1 MGFNLTRTPLSTHP
15 LFQKNLIKPLSIQKE
30 NSMKCIT
37 FNGAGGPEVIT
48 LSERA
53 IPKLSDDGVLIEV
66 VAAGINGPDVMQ
78 RQGLYAP
85 PAGVTD
91 IPGLEVSGIVK
102 QVGKSV
108 SKFKAGDE
116 VCALVQ
122 GGGYAE
128 YVVAQQDNVLFI
140 PEGLTLIE
148 GGILLETFMTVWS
161 HLFQHAKF
169 RPNSSILIHGGTSGI
184 GTTATMLVKA
194 FGATQI
200 FTTVSSAAHQK
211 ASLELGADVAINY
224 KEQDFV
230 EEVKKHTDGKGVDFV
245 LDIIAG
251 DYIQKNYE
259 VAAMNGTILQ
269 IGVLKG
275 HAEKVN
281 IFPMLAKRL
290 THTGATLR
298 SQSSEAK
305 AQVMAALQE
314 QVWPLISKG
323 QLKPLLFKSFDLEDA
338 HLAHEF
344 LTHGEHVG
352 KLVLIVKK

>member
-1 MGFNLTRTPLSTHP
+1 
-15 LFQKNLIKPLSIQKE
+15 
-30 NSMKCIT
+30 MKCIT

-48 LSERA
+48 VSER
-53 IPKLSDDGVLIEV
+53 PMPELTDDGVLIEV

-85 PAGVTD
+85 PPGVTD

-116 VCALVQ
+116 VCALVP

-128 YVVAQQDNVLFI
+128 YVVAHQDNVLFI
-140 PEGLTLIE
+140 PEGLTLVE

-184 GTTATMLVKA
+184 GTTATMLTRA
-194 FGATQI
+194 FGATKI
-200 FTTVSSAAHQK
+200 FTTVSSATQQK
-211 ASLELGADVAINY
+211 ASLSICADVAINY
-224 KEQDFV
+224 NEQDFV

-251 DYIQKNYE
+251 DYIQRNYE

-269 IGVLKG
+269 IGILKG
-275 HAEKVN
+275 LAQNLN

-298 SQSSEAK
+298 SQSPEAK
-305 AQVMAALQE
+305 AEVMSALQE
-314 QVWPLISKG
+314 KVWPLISKG
-323 QLKPLLFKSFDLEDA
+323 QIKPLLYQSFDLEQA
-338 HLAHEF
+338 RQAHEF
-344 LTHGEHVG
+344 LTQGQHVG
-352 KLVLIVKK
+352 KLALIVKKQ

>member
-1 MGFNLTRTPLSTHP
+1 
-15 LFQKNLIKPLSIQKE
+15 
-30 NSMKCIT
+30 MKCIT

-48 LSERA
+48 VSKRPMPELT
-53 IPKLSDDGVLIEV
+53 DDGILIEV

-78 RQGLYAP
+78 RKGLYAP
-85 PAGVTD
+85 PPGVTD

-102 QVGKSV
+102 QVGKQV
-108 SKFKAGDE
+108 TKFKAGDE
-116 VCALVQ
+116 VCALVP

-128 YVVAQQDNVLFI
+128 YVVAHQDNVLFI

-184 GTTATMLVKA
+184 GTTATMLTRA

-200 FTTVSSAAHQK
+200 FTTVSSKEHQE
-211 ASLELGADVAINY
+211 ASLKIGADVAINY
-224 KEQDFV
+224 NEDDFV
-230 EEVKKHTDGKGVDFV
+230 EVVKKHTDGKGVDFV

-251 DYIQKNYE
+251 DYIQRNYE

-275 HAEKVN
+275 LADKVN

-298 SQSSEAK
+298 SQSAEAK
-305 AQVMAALQE
+305 AEVMAALQE
-314 QVWPLISKG
+314 KVWPLISKG
-323 QLKPLLFKSFDLEDA
+323 QIKPLLYKTFDLEEA
-338 HLAHEF
+338 RQAHEF
-344 LTHGEHVG
+344 LDQGQHVG
-352 KLVLIVKK
+352 KLALIVKK

>member
-1 MGFNLTRTPLSTHP
+1 
-15 LFQKNLIKPLSIQKE
+15 
-30 NSMKCIT
+30 MKCIT

-48 LSERA
+48 VSER
-53 IPKLSDDGVLIEV
+53 PMPELTDDGILIEV

-78 RQGLYAP
+78 RKGLYAP
-85 PAGVTD
+85 PPGVTD

-102 QVGKSV
+102 QVGTQV
-108 SKFKAGDE
+108 TKFKAGDE
-116 VCALVQ
+116 VCALVP

-128 YVVAQQDNVLFI
+128 YVVAHQDNVLFI

-184 GTTATMLVKA
+184 GTTATMLTRA

-200 FTTVSSAAHQK
+200 FTTVSSKDHQK
-211 ASLELGADVAINY
+211 ASLKIGADVAINY
-224 KEQDFV
+224 NEDDFV
-230 EEVKKHTDGKGVDFV
+230 EVVKKHTDGKGVDFV

-251 DYIQKNYE
+251 DYIQRNYE

-275 HAEKVN
+275 LADKVN

-298 SQSSEAK
+298 SQSAEAK
-305 AQVMAALQE
+305 AEVMAALQE
-314 QVWPLISKG
+314 KVWPLISKG
-323 QLKPLLFKSFDLEDA
+323 QIKPLLYKTFDLEEA
-338 HLAHEF
+338 RQAHEF
-344 LTHGEHVG
+344 LDQGQHVG
-352 KLVLIVKK
+352 KLALIIKK

>member
-1 MGFNLTRTPLSTHP
+1 MPELT
-15 LFQKNLIKPLSIQKE
+15 
-30 NSMKCIT
+30 
-37 FNGAGGPEVIT
+37 
-48 LSERA
+48 
-53 IPKLSDDGVLIEV
+53 DDGILIEV

-78 RQGLYAP
+78 RKGLYAP
-85 PAGVTD
+85 PPGVTD

-102 QVGKSV
+102 QVGKQV
-108 SKFKAGDE
+108 TKFKAGDE
-116 VCALVQ
+116 VCALVP

-128 YVVAQQDNVLFI
+128 YVVAHQDNVLFI

-184 GTTATMLVKA
+184 GTTATMLTRA
-194 FGATQI
+194 FGATKI
-200 FTTVSSAAHQK
+200 FTTVSSKEHQE
-211 ASLELGADVAINY
+211 ASLKIGADVAINY
-224 KEQDFV
+224 NEDDFV
-230 EEVKKHTDGKGVDFV
+230 EVVKKHTDGKGVDFV

-251 DYIQKNYE
+251 DYIQRNYE

-275 HAEKVN
+275 LADKVN

-298 SQSSEAK
+298 SQTAEAK
-305 AQVMAALQE
+305 AEVMAALQE
-314 QVWPLISKG
+314 KVWPLISKG
-323 QLKPLLFKSFDLEDA
+323 QIKPLLYKTFDLEEA
-338 HLAHEF
+338 RQAHEF
-344 LTHGEHVG
+344 LDQGQHVG
-352 KLVLIVKK
+352 KLALIVKK

>member
-1 MGFNLTRTPLSTHP
+1 
-15 LFQKNLIKPLSIQKE
+15 
-30 NSMKCIT
+30 MKCIT

-48 LSERA
+48 VSERA
-53 IPKLSDDGVLIEV
+53 MPEMTEDGILIEV

-85 PAGVTD
+85 PPGVTD

-102 QVGKSV
+102 QVGKQV
-108 SKFKAGDE
+108 TKFKAGDE

-128 YVVAQQDNVLFI
+128 YVVAHQDNVLFI

-184 GTTATMLVKA
+184 GTTATMLTRA

-200 FTTVSSAAHQK
+200 FTTVSSKEHQE
-211 ASLELGADVAINY
+211 ASLKIGADVAINY
-224 KEQDFV
+224 NEDDFV
-230 EEVKKHTDGKGVDFV
+230 EVVKKHTDGKGVDFV

-251 DYIQKNYE
+251 DYIQRNYE

-275 HAEKVN
+275 LADKVN

-298 SQSSEAK
+298 SQSAEAK
-305 AQVMAALQE
+305 AEVMAALQE
-314 QVWPLISKG
+314 KVWPLISKG
-323 QLKPLLFKSFDLEDA
+323 QIKPLLYKTFDLEEA
-338 HLAHEF
+338 RQAHEF
-344 LTHGEHVG
+344 LDKGQHVG
-352 KLVLIVKK
+352 KLALIVKK

>member
-1 MGFNLTRTPLSTHP
+1 
-15 LFQKNLIKPLSIQKE
+15 
-30 NSMKCIT
+30 MKCIT
-37 FNGAGGPEVIT
+37 FNGAGGPEVIKV
-48 LSERA
+48 SERP
-53 IPKLSDDGVLIEV
+53 IPELSDEGILIEV

-85 PAGVTD
+85 PPGVTD

-116 VCALVQ
+116 VCALVP

-128 YVVAQQDNVLFI
+128 YVVAHQDNVLFI
-140 PEGLTLIE
+140 PEGLTLVE

-184 GTTATMLVKA
+184 GTTATMLTRA

-200 FTTVSSAAHQK
+200 FTTVSSEAHQK

-224 KEQDFV
+224 HENDFV

-251 DYIQKNYE
+251 DYIQRNYD

-275 HAEKVN
+275 LAQNLN

-305 AQVMAALQE
+305 AEVMSALQE
-314 QVWPLISKG
+314 KVWPLISKG
-323 QLKPLLFKSFDLEDA
+323 QIKPLLYQSFDLEQA
-338 HLAHEF
+338 RQAHE
-344 LTHGEHVG
+344 LLNKGQHVG
-352 KLVLIVKK
+352 KLALIVKK

>member
-1 MGFNLTRTPLSTHP
+1 
-15 LFQKNLIKPLSIQKE
+15 
-30 NSMKCIT
+30 MKCIT
-37 FNGAGGPEVIT
+37 FNGAGGPEVIMV
-48 LSERA
+48 SER
-53 IPKLSDDGVLIEV
+53 PMPELTDDGILIEV

-78 RQGLYAP
+78 RKGLYAP
-85 PAGVTD
+85 PPGVTD

-102 QVGKSV
+102 QVGKQV
-108 SKFKAGDE
+108 TKFKAGDE
-116 VCALVQ
+116 VCALVP

-128 YVVAQQDNVLFI
+128 YVVAHQDNVLFI

-184 GTTATMLVKA
+184 GTTATMLTRA
-194 FGATQI
+194 FGATKI
-200 FTTVSSAAHQK
+200 FTTVSSKEHQE
-211 ASLELGADVAINY
+211 ASLKIGADVAINY
-224 KEQDFV
+224 NEDDFV
-230 EEVKKHTDGKGVDFV
+230 EVVKKHTDGKGVDFV

-251 DYIQKNYE
+251 DYIQRNYE

-275 HAEKVN
+275 LADKVN

-298 SQSSEAK
+298 SQSAEAK
-305 AQVMAALQE
+305 AEVMAALQE
-314 QVWPLISKG
+314 KVWPLISKG
-323 QLKPLLFKSFDLEDA
+323 QIKPLLYKTFDLEEA
-338 HLAHEF
+338 RQAHEF
-344 LTHGEHVG
+344 LDQGQHVG

>member
-1 MGFNLTRTPLSTHP
+1 
-15 LFQKNLIKPLSIQKE
+15 
-30 NSMKCIT
+30 MKCIT

-48 LSERA
+48 ISER
-53 IPKLSDDGVLIEV
+53 PVPELTDDGILIEV

-85 PAGVTD
+85 PPGVTD

-102 QVGKSV
+102 QVGKLV
-108 SKFKAGDE
+108 TRFKEGDE

-128 YVVAQQDNVLFI
+128 YVVAHQNNVLFI
-140 PEGLTLIE
+140 PKGLTLIE

-184 GTTATMLVKA
+184 GTTATMLTRA

-200 FTTVSSAAHQK
+200 FTTVSSAAQQQ
-211 ASLELGADVAINY
+211 ASLNIGADVAINY
-224 KEQDFV
+224 NEQDFV
-230 EEVKKHTDGKGVDFV
+230 EEVKKHTDSQGVDFV

-251 DYIQKNYE
+251 DYIQRNYD

-275 HAEKVN
+275 LAQNVN

-298 SQSSEAK
+298 SQSATAK
-305 AQVMAALQE
+305 AEVMAALQE
-314 QVWPLISKG
+314 KVWPLISKG
-323 QLKPLLFKSFDLEDA
+323 ELKPLLYKSFDFAEA
-338 HLAHEF
+338 RQAHEF
-344 LTHGEHVG
+344 LTQGQHVG
-352 KLVLIVKK
+352 KLALIFKQ

>member
-1 MGFNLTRTPLSTHP
+1 
-15 LFQKNLIKPLSIQKE
+15 
-30 NSMKCIT
+30 MKCIT

-48 LSERA
+48 VSER
-53 IPKLSDDGVLIEV
+53 PMPELTDDGILIEV

-78 RQGLYAP
+78 RKGLYAP
-85 PAGVTD
+85 PPGVTD

-102 QVGKSV
+102 QVGKQV
-108 SKFKAGDE
+108 TKFKAGDE
-116 VCALVQ
+116 VCALVP

-128 YVVAQQDNVLFI
+128 YVVAHQDNVLFI

-184 GTTATMLVKA
+184 GTTATMLTRA

-200 FTTVSSAAHQK
+200 FTTVSSKEHQE
-211 ASLELGADVAINY
+211 ASLKIGADVGINY
-224 KEQDFV
+224 NEDDFV
-230 EEVKKHTDGKGVDFV
+230 EVVKKHTDGKGVDFV

-251 DYIQKNYE
+251 DYIQRNYE

-275 HAEKVN
+275 LADKVN

-298 SQSSEAK
+298 SQSAEAK
-305 AQVMAALQE
+305 AEVMAALQE
-314 QVWPLISKG
+314 KVWPLISKG
-323 QLKPLLFKSFDLEDA
+323 QLKPLLDKTFDLEEA
-338 HLAHEF
+338 RQAHEF
-344 LTHGEHVG
+344 LDQGEHVG
-352 KLVLIVKK
+352 KLALIIKK

>member
-1 MGFNLTRTPLSTHP
+1 
-15 LFQKNLIKPLSIQKE
+15 
-30 NSMKCIT
+30 MKCIT

-48 LSERA
+48 VSER
-53 IPKLSDDGVLIEV
+53 PMPELSDEGILIEV

-85 PAGVTD
+85 PPGVTD

-116 VCALVQ
+116 VCALVP

-128 YVVAQQDNVLFI
+128 YVVAHQDNVLFI
-140 PEGLTLIE
+140 PEGLTLVE
-148 GGILLETFMTVWS
+148 GSILLETFMTVWS

-184 GTTATMLVKA
+184 GTTATMLTRA

-200 FTTVSSAAHQK
+200 FTTVSSEAHQK

-224 KEQDFV
+224 HKNDFV

-251 DYIQKNYE
+251 DYIQRNYD

-275 HAEKVN
+275 LAQNLN

-305 AQVMAALQE
+305 AEVMSALQE
-314 QVWPLISKG
+314 KVWPLISKG
-323 QLKPLLFKSFDLEDA
+323 QIKPLLYQSFDLEQA
-338 HLAHEF
+338 RQAHE
-344 LTHGEHVG
+344 LLNQGQHVG
-352 KLVLIVKK
+352 KLALIVKK

>member
-1 MGFNLTRTPLSTHP
+1 
-15 LFQKNLIKPLSIQKE
+15 
-30 NSMKCIT
+30 MKCIT
-37 FNGAGGPEVIT
+37 FNGAGGPEVIMV
-48 LSERA
+48 SER
-53 IPKLSDDGVLIEV
+53 PMPELTDDGILIEV

-78 RQGLYAP
+78 RKGLYAP
-85 PAGVTD
+85 PPGVTD

-102 QVGKSV
+102 QVGKQV
-108 SKFKAGDE
+108 TKFKAGDE
-116 VCALVQ
+116 VCALVP

-128 YVVAQQDNVLFI
+128 YVVAHQDNVLFI

-184 GTTATMLVKA
+184 GTTATMLTRA
-194 FGATQI
+194 FGATKI
-200 FTTVSSAAHQK
+200 FTTVSSKEHQE
-211 ASLELGADVAINY
+211 ASLKIGADVAINY
-224 KEQDFV
+224 NEDDFV
-230 EEVKKHTDGKGVDFV
+230 EVVKKHTDGKGVDFV

-251 DYIQKNYE
+251 DYIQRNYE

-275 HAEKVN
+275 LADKVN

-298 SQSSEAK
+298 SQTAEAK
-305 AQVMAALQE
+305 AEVMAALQE
-314 QVWPLISKG
+314 KVWPLISKG
-323 QLKPLLFKSFDLEDA
+323 QIKPLLYKTFDLEEA
-338 HLAHEF
+338 RQAHEF
-344 LTHGEHVG
+344 LDQGQHVG

>member
-1 MGFNLTRTPLSTHP
+1 
-15 LFQKNLIKPLSIQKE
+15 
-30 NSMKCIT
+30 MKCIT

-48 LSERA
+48 VSERPMPELTDDA
-53 IPKLSDDGVLIEV
+53 ILIEV

-78 RQGLYAP
+78 RKGLYAP
-85 PAGVTD
+85 PPGVTD
-91 IPGLEVSGIVK
+91 IPGLEVSGVVK
-102 QVGKSV
+102 QVGKQV
-108 SKFKAGDE
+108 TKFKAGDE
-116 VCALVQ
+116 VCALVP

-128 YVVAQQDNVLFI
+128 YVVAHQDNVLFI
-140 PEGLTLIE
+140 PKGLTLIE

-184 GTTATMLVKA
+184 GTTATMLTRA

-200 FTTVSSAAHQK
+200 FTTVSSKEHQE
-211 ASLELGADVAINY
+211 ASLKIGADVAINY
-224 KEQDFV
+224 NEDDFV
-230 EEVKKHTDGKGVDFV
+230 EVVKKHTDGKGVDFV

-251 DYIQKNYE
+251 DYIQRNYE

-275 HAEKVN
+275 LADKVN

-298 SQSSEAK
+298 SQSAEAK
-305 AQVMAALQE
+305 AEVMTALQE
-314 QVWPLISKG
+314 KVWPLISKG
-323 QLKPLLFKSFDLEDA
+323 QLKPLLYKTFDLEEA
-338 HLAHEF
+338 RQAHEF
-344 LTHGEHVG
+344 LDQGQHVG
-352 KLVLIVKK
+352 KLALIVKK

>member
-1 MGFNLTRTPLSTHP
+1 
-15 LFQKNLIKPLSIQKE
+15 
-30 NSMKCIT
+30 MKCIT
-37 FNGAGGPEVIT
+37 FKGAGGPEVIT
-48 LSERA
+48 VSER
-53 IPKLSDDGVLIEV
+53 PMPELTDDGILIEV

-78 RQGLYAP
+78 RKGLYAP
-85 PAGVTD
+85 PPGVTD

-102 QVGKSV
+102 QVGKQV
-108 SKFKAGDE
+108 TKFKAGDE
-116 VCALVQ
+116 VCALVP

-128 YVVAQQDNVLFI
+128 YVVAHQDNVLFI

-184 GTTATMLVKA
+184 GTTATMLTRA
-194 FGATQI
+194 FGATKI
-200 FTTVSSAAHQK
+200 FTTVSSKEHQE
-211 ASLELGADVAINY
+211 ASLKIGADVAINY
-224 KEQDFV
+224 NEDDFV
-230 EEVKKHTDGKGVDFV
+230 EVVKKHTDGKGVDFV

-251 DYIQKNYE
+251 DYIQRNYE

-275 HAEKVN
+275 LADKVN

-298 SQSSEAK
+298 SQTAEAK
-305 AQVMAALQE
+305 AEVMAALQE
-314 QVWPLISKG
+314 KVWPLISKG
-323 QLKPLLFKSFDLEDA
+323 QIKPLLYKTFDLEEA
-338 HLAHEF
+338 RQAHEF
-344 LTHGEHVG
+344 LVQGQHVG
-352 KLVLIVKK
+352 KLALIVKK

>member
-1 MGFNLTRTPLSTHP
+1 
-15 LFQKNLIKPLSIQKE
+15 
-30 NSMKCIT
+30 MKCIT
-37 FNGAGGPEVIT
+37 FKGAGGPEVIT
-48 LSERA
+48 VSER
-53 IPKLSDDGVLIEV
+53 PMPELTDDGILIEV

-78 RQGLYAP
+78 RKGLYAP
-85 PAGVTD
+85 PPGVTD

-102 QVGKSV
+102 QVGKQV
-108 SKFKAGDE
+108 TKFKAGDE
-116 VCALVQ
+116 VCALVP

-128 YVVAQQDNVLFI
+128 YVVAHQDNVLFI

-184 GTTATMLVKA
+184 GTTATMLTRA
-194 FGATQI
+194 FGATKI
-200 FTTVSSAAHQK
+200 FTTVSSKEHQE
-211 ASLELGADVAINY
+211 ASLKIGADVAINY
-224 KEQDFV
+224 NEDDFV
-230 EEVKKHTDGKGVDFV
+230 EVVKKHTDGKGVVFV

-251 DYIQKNYE
+251 DYIQRNYE

-275 HAEKVN
+275 LADKVN

-298 SQSSEAK
+298 SQTAEAK
-305 AQVMAALQE
+305 AEVMAALQE
-314 QVWPLISKG
+314 KVWPLISKG
-323 QLKPLLFKSFDLEDA
+323 QIKPLLYKTFDLEEA
-338 HLAHEF
+338 RQAHEF
-344 LTHGEHVG
+344 LDQGQHVG
-352 KLVLIVKK
+352 KLALIVKK

>member
-1 MGFNLTRTPLSTHP
+1 
-15 LFQKNLIKPLSIQKE
+15 
-30 NSMKCIT
+30 MKCIT

-48 LSERA
+48 VSER
-53 IPKLSDDGVLIEV
+53 PMPELTDDGILIEV
-66 VAAGINGPDVMQ
+66 VAVGINGPDVMQ
-78 RQGLYAP
+78 RKGLYAP
-85 PAGVTD
+85 PPGVTD

-102 QVGKSV
+102 QVGKQV
-108 SKFKAGDE
+108 TKFKAGDE
-116 VCALVQ
+116 VCALVP

-128 YVVAQQDNVLFI
+128 YVVAHQDNVLFI

-184 GTTATMLVKA
+184 GTTATMLTRA

-200 FTTVSSAAHQK
+200 FTTVSSKEHQE
-211 ASLELGADVAINY
+211 ASLKIGADVAINY
-224 KEQDFV
+224 NEDDFV
-230 EEVKKHTDGKGVDFV
+230 EVVKKHTDGKGVDFV

-251 DYIQKNYE
+251 DYIQRNYE

-275 HAEKVN
+275 LADKVN

-298 SQSSEAK
+298 SQSAEAK
-305 AQVMAALQE
+305 AEVMAALQE
-314 QVWPLISKG
+314 KVWPLISKG
-323 QLKPLLFKSFDLEDA
+323 QIKPLLYKTFDLEEA
-338 HLAHEF
+338 RQAHEF
-344 LTHGEHVG
+344 LDQGQHVG
-352 KLVLIVKK
+352 KLALIVKK

>member
-1 MGFNLTRTPLSTHP
+1 
-15 LFQKNLIKPLSIQKE
+15 
-30 NSMKCIT
+30 MKCIT

-48 LSERA
+48 VSER
-53 IPKLSDDGVLIEV
+53 PMPELTDDGILIEV

-78 RQGLYAP
+78 RKGLYAP
-85 PAGVTD
+85 PPGVTD

-102 QVGKSV
+102 QVGKQV
-108 SKFKAGDE
+108 TKFKAGDE
-116 VCALVQ
+116 DCALVP

-128 YVVAQQDNVLFI
+128 YVVAHQDNVLFI

-184 GTTATMLVKA
+184 GTTATMLTRA

-200 FTTVSSAAHQK
+200 FTTVSSKEHQE
-211 ASLELGADVAINY
+211 ASLKIGADVAINY
-224 KEQDFV
+224 NEDDFV
-230 EEVKKHTDGKGVDFV
+230 EVVKKHTDGKGVDFV

-251 DYIQKNYE
+251 DYIQRNYE

-275 HAEKVN
+275 LADKVN

-298 SQSSEAK
+298 SQTAEAK
-305 AQVMAALQE
+305 AEVMAALQE
-314 QVWPLISKG
+314 KVWPLISKG
-323 QLKPLLFKSFDLEDA
+323 QIKPLLYKTFDLEEA
-338 HLAHEF
+338 RQAHEF
-344 LTHGEHVG
+344 LDQGQHVG
-352 KLVLIVKK
+352 KLALIVKK

>member
-1 MGFNLTRTPLSTHP
+1 
-15 LFQKNLIKPLSIQKE
+15 
-30 NSMKCIT
+30 MKCIT

-48 LSERA
+48 VSER
-53 IPKLSDDGVLIEV
+53 PMPELSDEGILIEV

-85 PAGVTD
+85 PPGVTD

-116 VCALVQ
+116 VCALVP

-128 YVVAQQDNVLFI
+128 YVVAHQDNVLFI
-140 PEGLTLIE
+140 PEGLTLVE

-184 GTTATMLVKA
+184 GTTATMLTRA

-200 FTTVSSAAHQK
+200 FTTVSSEAHQK

-224 KEQDFV
+224 HKNDFV

-251 DYIQKNYE
+251 DYIQRNYD

-275 HAEKVN
+275 LAQNLN

-305 AQVMAALQE
+305 AEVMSALQE
-314 QVWPLISKG
+314 KVWPLISKG
-323 QLKPLLFKSFDLEDA
+323 QIKPLLYQSFDLEQA
-338 HLAHEF
+338 RQAHE
-344 LTHGEHVG
+344 LLNQGQHVG
-352 KLVLIVKK
+352 KLALIVKK

>member
-1 MGFNLTRTPLSTHP
+1 
-15 LFQKNLIKPLSIQKE
+15 
-30 NSMKCIT
+30 MKCIT

-48 LSERA
+48 VRER
-53 IPKLSDDGVLIEV
+53 PMPELTDDGILIEV

-78 RQGLYAP
+78 RKGLYAP
-85 PAGVTD
+85 PPGVTD
-91 IPGLEVSGIVK
+91 IPGLEVSGVVK
-102 QVGKSV
+102 QVGKQV
-108 SKFKAGDE
+108 TKFKAGDE
-116 VCALVQ
+116 VCALVP

-128 YVVAQQDNVLFI
+128 YVVAHQDNVLFI

-184 GTTATMLVKA
+184 GTTATMLTRA

-200 FTTVSSAAHQK
+200 FTTVSSKEHQE
-211 ASLELGADVAINY
+211 ASLKIGADIAINY
-224 KEQDFV
+224 NEDDFV
-230 EEVKKHTDGKGVDFV
+230 EVVKKHTDGKGVDFV

-251 DYIQKNYE
+251 DYIQRNYE

-275 HAEKVN
+275 LADKVN

-298 SQSSEAK
+298 SQSAEAK
-305 AQVMAALQE
+305 AEVLAALQE
-314 QVWPLISKG
+314 KVWPLISKG
-323 QLKPLLFKSFDLEDA
+323 QLKPLLYKTFDLEEA
-338 HLAHEF
+338 RQAHEF
-344 LTHGEHVG
+344 LDQGEHVG
-352 KLVLIVKK
+352 KLALIIKK

>member
-1 MGFNLTRTPLSTHP
+1 
-15 LFQKNLIKPLSIQKE
+15 
-30 NSMKCIT
+30 MKCIT
-37 FNGAGGPEVIT
+37 FKGAGGPEVIT
-48 LSERA
+48 VSER
-53 IPKLSDDGVLIEV
+53 PMPELTDDGILIEV

-78 RQGLYAP
+78 RKGLYAP
-85 PAGVTD
+85 PPGVTD

-102 QVGKSV
+102 QVGKQV
-108 SKFKAGDE
+108 TKFKAGDE
-116 VCALVQ
+116 VCALVP

-128 YVVAQQDNVLFI
+128 YVVAHQDNVLFI

-184 GTTATMLVKA
+184 GTTATMLTRA
-194 FGATQI
+194 FGATKI
-200 FTTVSSAAHQK
+200 FTTVSSKEHQE
-211 ASLELGADVAINY
+211 ASLKIGADVAINY
-224 KEQDFV
+224 NEDDFV
-230 EEVKKHTDGKGVDFV
+230 EVVKKHTDGKGVDFV

-251 DYIQKNYE
+251 DYIQRNYE

-275 HAEKVN
+275 LADKVN

-298 SQSSEAK
+298 SQTAEAK
-305 AQVMAALQE
+305 AEVMAALQE
-314 QVWPLISKG
+314 KVWPLISKG
-323 QLKPLLFKSFDLEDA
+323 QIKPLLYKTFDLEEA
-338 HLAHEF
+338 RQAHEF
-344 LTHGEHVG
+344 LDQVQHVG
-352 KLVLIVKK
+352 KLALIVKK

>member
-1 MGFNLTRTPLSTHP
+1 
-15 LFQKNLIKPLSIQKE
+15 
-30 NSMKCIT
+30 MKCIT

-48 LSERA
+48 VSER
-53 IPKLSDDGVLIEV
+53 PMPELSDEGILIEV

-85 PAGVTD
+85 PPGVTD

-116 VCALVQ
+116 VCALVP

-128 YVVAQQDNVLFI
+128 YVVAHQDNVLFI
-140 PEGLTLIE
+140 PEGLTLVE

-184 GTTATMLVKA
+184 GTTATMLTRA

-200 FTTVSSAAHQK
+200 FTTVSSEAHQK

-224 KEQDFV
+224 HENDFV
-230 EEVKKHTDGKGVDFV
+230 EEVKKHTDGKGVDFI

-251 DYIQKNYE
+251 DYIQRNYD

-275 HAEKVN
+275 LAQNLN

-305 AQVMAALQE
+305 AEVMSALQE
-314 QVWPLISKG
+314 KVWPLISKG
-323 QLKPLLFKSFDLEDA
+323 QIKPLLYQSFDLEQA
-338 HLAHEF
+338 RQAHEF
-344 LTHGEHVG
+344 LNQGQHVG
-352 KLVLIVKK
+352 KLALIVKK

>member
-1 MGFNLTRTPLSTHP
+1 
-15 LFQKNLIKPLSIQKE
+15 
-30 NSMKCIT
+30 MKCIT

-48 LSERA
+48 ISERP
-53 IPKLSDDGVLIEV
+53 IPELTDDGVLIEV

-85 PAGVTD
+85 PPGVTD

-102 QVGKSV
+102 QVGKLV
-108 SKFKAGDE
+108 TRFKEGDE

-128 YVVAQQDNVLFI
+128 YVVAHQDNVLFI
-140 PEGLTLIE
+140 PKGLTLIE

-184 GTTATMLVKA
+184 GTTATMLTRA

-200 FTTVSSAAHQK
+200 FTTVSSAAQQQ
-211 ASLELGADVAINY
+211 ASLNLGADVAINY
-224 KEQDFV
+224 NEQDFV
-230 EEVKKHTDGKGVDFV
+230 EEVKKHTNGQGVDFV

-251 DYIQKNYE
+251 DYIQRNYD

-275 HAEKVN
+275 LAQNVN

-298 SQSSEAK
+298 SQSATAK
-305 AQVMAALQE
+305 AEVMAALQE
-314 QVWPLISKG
+314 KVWPLISKG
-323 QLKPLLFKSFDLEDA
+323 ELKPLLYKSFNFEEA
-338 HLAHEF
+338 QQAHEF
-344 LTHGEHVG
+344 LTQGQHVG
-352 KLVLIVKK
+352 KLALIFKQ

>member
-1 MGFNLTRTPLSTHP
+1 
-15 LFQKNLIKPLSIQKE
+15 
-30 NSMKCIT
+30 MKCIT

-48 LSERA
+48 VSERA
-53 IPKLSDDGVLIEV
+53 MPEMTEDGILIEV

-85 PAGVTD
+85 PPGVTD

-102 QVGKSV
+102 QVGKQV
-108 SKFKAGDE
+108 TKFKAGDE

-128 YVVAQQDNVLFI
+128 YVVAHQDNVLFI

-184 GTTATMLVKA
+184 GTTATMLTRA

-200 FTTVSSAAHQK
+200 FTTVSSKEHQA
-211 ASLELGADVAINY
+211 ASLKIGADVAINY
-224 KEQDFV
+224 NEDDFV
-230 EEVKKHTDGKGVDFV
+230 EVVKKHTDGKGVDFV

-251 DYIQKNYE
+251 DYIQRNYD
-259 VAAMNGTILQ
+259 VAAMNGVILQ

-275 HAEKVN
+275 LADKVN

-298 SQSSEAK
+298 SQSAEAK
-305 AQVMAALQE
+305 AEVMAALQE
-314 QVWPLISKG
+314 KVWPLISKG
-323 QLKPLLFKSFDLEDA
+323 QLKPLLYKTFDLEEA
-338 HLAHEF
+338 RQAHE
-344 LTHGEHVG
+344 LLQKGEHVG
-352 KLVLIVKK
+352 KLALIVKNKI

>member
-1 MGFNLTRTPLSTHP
+1 
-15 LFQKNLIKPLSIQKE
+15 
-30 NSMKCIT
+30 MKCIT

-48 LSERA
+48 VSER
-53 IPKLSDDGVLIEV
+53 PMPELSDEGILIEV

-85 PAGVTD
+85 PPGVTD

-116 VCALVQ
+116 VCALVP

-128 YVVAQQDNVLFI
+128 YVVAHQDNVLFI
-140 PEGLTLIE
+140 PEGLTLVE

-184 GTTATMLVKA
+184 GTTATMLTRA

-200 FTTVSSAAHQK
+200 FTTVSSEAHQK

-224 KEQDFV
+224 HEKDFV
-230 EEVKKHTDGKGVDFV
+230 EEVKKHTDGQGVDFV

-251 DYIQKNYE
+251 DYIQRNYD

-275 HAEKVN
+275 LAQNLN

-305 AQVMAALQE
+305 AEVMSALQE
-314 QVWPLISKG
+314 KVWPLISKG
-323 QLKPLLFKSFDLEDA
+323 QIKPLLYQSFDLEQA
-338 HLAHEF
+338 RQAHE
-344 LTHGEHVG
+344 LLNQGQHIG
-352 KLVLIVKK
+352 KLALIVKK

>member
-1 MGFNLTRTPLSTHP
+1 
-15 LFQKNLIKPLSIQKE
+15 
-30 NSMKCIT
+30 MKCIT

-48 LSERA
+48 VSERA
-53 IPKLSDDGVLIEV
+53 MPEMTDDGILIEV

-85 PAGVTD
+85 PPGVTD

-102 QVGKSV
+102 QVGKQV
-108 SKFKAGDE
+108 TKFKAGDE

-128 YVVAQQDNVLFI
+128 YVVAHQDNVLFI

-184 GTTATMLVKA
+184 GTTATMLTRA

-200 FTTVSSAAHQK
+200 FTTVSSKEHQA
-211 ASLELGADVAINY
+211 ASLKIGADVAINY
-224 KEQDFV
+224 NEDDFV
-230 EEVKKHTDGKGVDFV
+230 EVVKKHTDGKGVDFV

-251 DYIQKNYE
+251 DYIQRNYE

-275 HAEKVN
+275 LADKVN

-298 SQSSEAK
+298 SQSAEAK
-305 AQVMAALQE
+305 AEVMAALQE
-314 QVWPLISKG
+314 KVWPLISKG
-323 QLKPLLFKSFDLEDA
+323 QIKPLLYKTFDLEEA
-338 HLAHEF
+338 RQAHEF
-344 LTHGEHVG
+344 LDQGQHVG
-352 KLVLIVKK
+352 KLALIVKK

>member
-1 MGFNLTRTPLSTHP
+1 
-15 LFQKNLIKPLSIQKE
+15 
-30 NSMKCIT
+30 MKCIT

-48 LSERA
+48 VSERP

-66 VAAGINGPDVMQ
+66 VSAGINGPDVMQ

-85 PAGVTD
+85 PPSVTD
-91 IPGLEVSGIVK
+91 IPGLEVSGVVK
-102 QVGKSV
+102 EVGVSV
-108 SKFKAGDE
+108 RKFKVGDE

-128 YVVAQQDNVLFI
+128 YVVAHQDNVLFI

-169 RPNSSILIHGGTSGI
+169 RENSSILIHGGTSGI
-184 GTTATMLVKA
+184 GTTATMLTRA

-200 FTTVSSAAHQK
+200 FTTVSSAAHQQ
-211 ASLELGADVAINY
+211 ASLEIGADVAINY

-230 EEVKKHTDGKGVDFV
+230 EEVKKHTNGHGVDFV

-269 IGVLKG
+269 VGILKG
-275 HAEKVN
+275 LAEKVN

-298 SQSSEAK
+298 SQSATAK
-305 AQVMAALQE
+305 AEVMSALQE
-314 QVWPLISKG
+314 KVWPLISNG
-323 QLKPLLFKSFDLEDA
+323 QLKPILYQSFDLENA
-338 HLAHEF
+338 RQAHE
-344 LTHGEHVG
+344 LLQQGKHVG
-352 KLVLIVKK
+352 KLALIIKR

>member
-1 MGFNLTRTPLSTHP
+1 
-15 LFQKNLIKPLSIQKE
+15 
-30 NSMKCIT
+30 MKCIT

-48 LSERA
+48 VSER
-53 IPKLSDDGVLIEV
+53 PMPELKDDGILIEV

-78 RQGLYAP
+78 RKGLYAP
-85 PAGVTD
+85 PPGVTD
-91 IPGLEVSGIVK
+91 IPGLEVSGVVK
-102 QVGKSV
+102 QVGKQV
-108 SKFKAGDE
+108 TKFKVGDE
-116 VCALVQ
+116 VCALVP

-128 YVVAQQDNVLFI
+128 YVVAHQDNVLFI

-184 GTTATMLVKA
+184 GTTATMLTRA

-200 FTTVSSAAHQK
+200 FTTVSSKDHQE
-211 ASLELGADVAINY
+211 ASLKIGADVAINY
-224 KEQDFV
+224 NEDDFV
-230 EEVKKHTDGKGVDFV
+230 EVVKKHTDGKGVDFV

-251 DYIQKNYE
+251 DYIQRNYE

-275 HAEKVN
+275 LADKVN

-298 SQSSEAK
+298 SQSAEAK
-305 AQVMAALQE
+305 AEVMAALQE
-314 QVWPLISKG
+314 KVWPLISKG
-323 QLKPLLFKSFDLEDA
+323 QLKPLLYKTFDLEEA
-338 HLAHEF
+338 RQAHEF
-344 LTHGEHVG
+344 LDQGQHVG
-352 KLVLIVKK
+352 KLALIVKK